1 MSSGVRYTK
10 ETIGA
15 AEFADILQRSGLAER
30 RPADDAARLQRM
42 IDGANLI
49 VTARDETGALVGV
62 ARSITDHA
70 YICYLS
76 DLAVDRAWQGK
87 GLGTALIE
95 ETRRLAGPECGCLL
109 LSAPDAEGFYERIGM
124 PRHERAFL
132 YPRER

>member
-1 MSSGVRYTK
+1 MGAIRYAG

-30 RPADDAARLQRM
+30 RPADDPARLQRM

-49 VTARDETGALVGV
+49 VTARDEEGRLIGV

-87 GLGTALIE
+87 GVGTALIE
-95 ETRRLAGPECGCLL
+95 ETRRQAGSECACLL

-124 PRHERAFL
+124 PRHERAFF
-132 YPRER
+132 YPREL